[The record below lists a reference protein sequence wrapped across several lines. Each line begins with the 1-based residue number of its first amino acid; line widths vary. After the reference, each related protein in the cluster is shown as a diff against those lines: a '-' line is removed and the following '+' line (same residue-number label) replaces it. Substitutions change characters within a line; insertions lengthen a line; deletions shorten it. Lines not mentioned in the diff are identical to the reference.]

1 MLKKG
6 GRMIFSEGV
15 PPTKR
20 VKKDYIEIFRLKE
33 KRVTFY
39 EENLFNLMKNS
50 GFKNIKIDIVYL
62 KHMSVRNWLI
72 NSGLSK
78 RIQGRVYNL
87 HKYAGDYFKKDYNM
101 IETKNDCLI
110 DMKMAILTG
119 KK

>member
-1 MLKKG
+1 
-6 GRMIFSEGV
+6 MIFSEGV

-39 EENLFNLMKNS
+39 EEDLINLMKKS
-50 GFKNIKIDIVYL
+50 GFREINLKNVYL
-62 KHMSVRNWLI
+62 KKISVKNWLI
-72 NSGLSK
+72 KSGLPK
-78 RIQGRVYNL
+78 IIQRKIYNL
-87 HKYAGDYFKKDYNM
+87 HKYASDYFKKDYKM
-101 IETKNDCLI
+101 IETVRDCFI